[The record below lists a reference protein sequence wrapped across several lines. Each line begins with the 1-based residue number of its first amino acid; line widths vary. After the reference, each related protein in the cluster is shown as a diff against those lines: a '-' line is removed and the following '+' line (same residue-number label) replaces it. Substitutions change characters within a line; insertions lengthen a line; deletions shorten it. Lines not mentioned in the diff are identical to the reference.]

1 MDHHPNRRLFATT
14 RTAMLGALC
23 LSAACTSPKNSPTA
37 QEISA
42 AIGRPDTGVTAGPTG
57 GAPIGGGARVGLDDH
72 ERHRLLDAARVA
84 FASNTDETT
93 SYTIVPQNID
103 DEPTGVTARPV
114 GPRESRA
121 DGSVCRPI
129 ELSATKQGQTTRG
142 RLTFCQAPGSGE
154 LKVAP
159 VV

>member
-1 MDHHPNRRLFATT
+1 MHHHPNRRLVAT
-14 RTAMLGALC
+14 RTAVLGALC
-23 LSAACTSPKNSPTA
+23 LAAACTSQRHSPTA
-37 QEISA
+37 REVSA
-42 AIGRPDTGVTAGPTG
+42 AVGRPDTGVTAGPTG
-57 GAPIGGGARVGLDDH
+57 GSPIGGGARVGLNDQ

-84 FASNTDETT
+84 FASNTDEMT

-103 DEPTGVTARPV
+103 DEPTGVTARPA

-142 RLTFCQAPGSGE
+142 TLTFCQAPGSSD

-159 VV
+159 TI

>member
-1 MDHHPNRRLFATT
+1 MHHHPNRRLVAT
-14 RTAMLGALC
+14 RTAVLGALC
-23 LSAACTSPKNSPTA
+23 LAAACTSQRNSPTA
-37 QEISA
+37 QEVSA
-42 AIGRPDTGVTAGPTG
+42 AVGRPDTGVTAGPTG
-57 GAPIGGGARVGLDDH
+57 GAPIGGGARVGLNDQ

-84 FASNTDETT
+84 FTSNTDEMT

-103 DEPTGVTARPV
+103 DEPTGVTARPA

-121 DGSVCRPI
+121 DGNVCRPI

-142 RLTFCQAPGSGE
+142 TLTFCQAPGSSD

-159 VV
+159 RI